1 MRTVFNSRYEVAH
14 LWAHQ
19 LQDEARY
26 SGGNF
31 YFDGDTIYS
40 YGSHFPCGRIVHN
53 RNGQQAY
60 ILNSNSY
67 SNSTSRHQSETLGS
81 IPGYATIFYT
91 PQCQSPKVVGK
102 LNCDYTSAVK
112 YVLRQLQTII
122 SLMGKH
128 KRARI
133 YDYTTDIYD
142 CCLNIRR
149 WITFWELDKKQKWN
163 VMYNGSRTAMM
174 PTIFDYFSSKL
185 KYEKW
190 ELTDKELAECVE
202 CWNLFNANGMF
213 TDRHNTAE
221 NPMNYVI
228 QSLILSWFG
237 EEWQQRLETQ
247 NKKMQS
253 LAKRRTEMQRKKA
266 IKDCLERLD
275 KWHNHKTCCFD
286 ANGAFKQVYHWHT
299 ALRISDDHIETSKG
313 IHLTFDE
320 AKRLWSVIQAFE
332 KGMAFR
338 HDLALDMNGHKWTL
352 NSYENHI
359 LRAGCHL
366 IPFSECQRIAEQ
378 MGW

>member
-31 YFDGDTIYS
+31 YFNGDTIYS
-40 YGSHFPCGRIVHN
+40 YGSHFPCGRIIHN

-67 SNSTSRHQSETLGS
+67 SSSTSKHQSETLGS

-91 PQCQSPKVVGK
+91 PQCQSPEVVGK
-102 LNCDYTSAVK
+102 LNYNYTSAVK
-112 YVLRQLQTII
+112 YVLHQLQKII

-133 YDYTTDIYD
+133 YNYTTDIYD

-149 WITFWELDKKQKWN
+149 WITFWGLDKKQKWN
-163 VMYNGSRTAMM
+163 VIYNGSQTAMM

-202 CWNLFNANGMF
+202 CWNLFNVNGMF
-213 TDRHNTAE
+213 TDRQNTTE

-237 EEWQQRLETQ
+237 EVWQQRLETQ

-253 LAKRRTEMQRKKA
+253 LAKRRTEIQRKKA

-275 KWHNHKTCCFD
+275 KWHNHKTYCFD
-286 ANGAFKQVYHWHT
+286 ANQAFQQTYHWHT
-299 ALRISDDHIETSKG
+299 ALRISNDHIETSKG

-338 HDLALDMNGHKWTL
+338 HDLALDMNGYKWTL